1 MLNHLWDTDMSD
13 EEDYDQ
19 DQDQDCIKSELETE
33 AIKNMENCAVVLNQL
48 DLRTVSIS
56 ANMSEKDLISMGI
69 YPCSVKIQ
77 HLT

>member
-1 MLNHLWDTDMSD
+1 MPNHLWDTDMSD
-13 EEDYDQ
+13 EEDH
-19 DQDQDCIKSELETE
+19 DQDQDCDKSELETE
-33 AIKNMENCAVVLNQL
+33 AIENMENCAVVLNQL